1 MSEINPPQSPP
12 TSTLREVL
20 ALFLR
25 LGATA
30 FGGPA
35 AHIAMMHDQIVT
47 RKKWLTDQE
56 FLDLNGATNLIPGPN
71 STELAIHIGYMRAGW
86 RGLIAAG
93 VSFIAPAMLI
103 VIALAWAYVE
113 YGTTP
118 RADAFFYGIQP
129 VIIVII
135 AQALWLLGRKAIKN
149 AATAV
154 VGVVAMVL
162 YLFGFNE
169 ILLLVFAGLIIL
181 LFQNANRFDKNGTLS
196 LLLPFSIFSKFKS
209 PAGLPLSIVNPQSTS
224 SGLPSLLSLLFSPS
238 TFTLPVLFLSF
249 LKIGSV
255 LYGSGYV
262 LLAFLHDE
270 FVENLGWLTEK
281 QLLDAVAIGQITPG
295 PVFTTATFIGYLLG
309 GVPGA
314 VVATVG
320 IFLPAFILVAITN
333 PFIPR
338 LRQSKWLGSVLDGV
352 NVASAGLMAGVT
364 LQLTSTAFVDIPTIV
379 IGIASAV
386 LLFRFRVNPTWL
398 VIGGA
403 GAGLL
408 LSFIRQ

>member
-1 MSEINPPQSPP
+1 MSEINPAQSPP
-12 TSTLREVL
+12 ASPLREVV

-25 LGATA
+25 LGTTA

-35 AHIAMMHDQIVT
+35 AHIAMMHDEIVT

-93 VSFIAPAMLI
+93 VSFIVPAMLI
-103 VIALAWAYVE
+103 VIALGWAYVE

-118 RADAFFYGIQP
+118 RADALFYGIQP

-154 VGVVAMVL
+154 VGVAALVL

-181 LFQNANRFDKNGTLS
+181 VLQNANRFCKNGTLS
-196 LLLPFSIFSKFKS
+196 VLLPFSNLSLFSLNQKS
-209 PAGLPLSIVNPQSTS
+209 AISIQPSTVFT
-224 SGLPSLLSLLFSPS
+224 LPSLLSLLSSLS
-238 TFTLPVLFLSF
+238 TFSLPVLFLSF

-295 PVFTTATFIGYLLG
+295 PVFTTATFIGYILG
-309 GVPGA
+309 GVPVA
-314 VVATVG
+314 VVATIG
-320 IFLPAFILVAITN
+320 IFLPAFIFVAITN

-364 LQLTSTAFVDIPTIV
+364 LQLAGTAFVDIPTIV
-379 IGIASAV
+379 IGIVAAI

-403 GAGLL
+403 GVGLL
-408 LSFIRQ
+408 VSFIRQ

>member
-1 MSEINPPQSPP
+1 MSEINPAQSPP
-12 TSTLREVL
+12 ASPLREVV

-25 LGATA
+25 LGTTA

-35 AHIAMMHDQIVT
+35 AHIAMMHDEIVT

-93 VSFIAPAMLI
+93 VSFIVPAMLI
-103 VIALAWAYVE
+103 VIALGWAYVE

-118 RADAFFYGIQP
+118 RADALFYGIQP

-154 VGVVAMVL
+154 VGVAALVL

-181 LFQNANRFDKNGTLS
+181 VLQNANRFCKNGTLS
-196 LLLPFSIFSKFKS
+196 VLLPFSNLSLFSLNQKS
-209 PAGLPLSIVNPQSTS
+209 AISIQPSTVFT
-224 SGLPSLLSLLFSPS
+224 LPSLLSLLSSLS
-238 TFTLPVLFLSF
+238 TFSLPVLFLSF

-295 PVFTTATFIGYLLG
+295 PVFTTATFIGYILG

-314 VVATVG
+314 VVATIG
-320 IFLPAFILVAITN
+320 IFLPAFIFVAITN

-364 LQLTSTAFVDIPTIV
+364 LQLAGTAFVDIPTIV
-379 IGIASAV
+379 IGIVAAI

-403 GAGLL
+403 GVGLL
-408 LSFIRQ
+408 VSFIRQ